1 MTQTRAYVS
10 GFKHI
15 SNSKQKN
22 IMENHAESEL
32 KESTDKL
39 LRDLRQV
46 VQDGEDLLRAGAGEL
61 GEKGAAARVKL
72 SAALDSAKETA
83 RRLQEKTVAGAKATD
98 KVIREHP
105 YQSIGIAFGVGL
117 LIGVLV
123 NRK

>member
-1 MTQTRAYVS
+1 
-10 GFKHI
+10 
-15 SNSKQKN
+15 
-22 IMENHAESEL
+22 MEDHTDSEL
-32 KESTDKL
+32 KDSTQKL
-39 LRDLRQV
+39 LHDLRQV
-46 VQDGEDLLRAGAGEL
+46 VQDGEEVLRAGVGEL
-61 GEKGAAARVKL
+61 GEKGVAARAKL

-83 RRLQEKTVAGAKATD
+83 RKIQARTVAGAKATD